1 MGEDKED
8 RRVARTRQLL
18 RDALVSLILE
28 RGYDE
33 VTVQDVLDRA
43 NLGRSTFYAHYRNK
57 DDLLF
62 SGFEEFAALLP
73 VGDLG
78 EAVAIADRVRR
89 NFAAAAAVHACDGVQ
104 PSVSVGATLGCD
116 PKVPVSDLLASA
128 DQALYRAKSAGRNQV
143 VGFRSSSGNPAQAA

>member
-1 MGEDKED
+1 MGEEKED
-8 RRVARTRQLL
+8 RRVVRTRQLL

-62 SGFEEFAALLP
+62 SGFEQFAAGL
-73 VGDLG
+73 
-78 EAVAIADRVRR
+78 
-89 NFAAAAAVHACDGVQ
+89 HAR
-104 PSVSVGATLGCD
+104 AHEIREM
-116 PKVPVSDLLASA
+116 VPWASA
-128 DQALYRAKSAGRNQV
+128 SISSVTWRRCAACSKPSGDIREAE
-143 VGFRSSSGNPAQAA
+143 RS